1 MSVYKVPQDVEAED
15 KLLGPF
21 SFRQFIFLIIAIVFL
36 GIAYVLARIL
46 LPLALI
52 PVPIALFF
60 GALALPLRKDQP
72 MEVYLAAVISF
83 MLKPKRRL
91 WQPDGIEYLVEV
103 TAPKTEE
110 KTYGNGYNQEEVQRR
125 LSYLANLVD
134 SRGWSIRGIN
144 NPDNPMQADL
154 YNEAQAAFDPLDET
168 GATAQNI
175 TNLINQADARRRQ
188 AMIQTMSAAQQ
199 TAPDDPQSVPSA
211 DDSQSNQSPDP
222 NSSASNIQP
231 DQTSALDDNAS
242 AGRALTI
249 DNQPDQQSDIEQAI
263 ASSMKT
269 GPYPTMRQSTLIPLD
284 EIPVQPAAE
293 ASAPTAPPQTSLDSV
308 SPAIIDLAKNH
319 RDFSIQTIQRVA
331 NEIEQRE
338 KKAKKMEDEVVISLH

>member
-21 SFRQFIFLIIAIVFL
+21 SFRQFIFLIIAVVSL
-36 GIAYVLARIL
+36 GAAYILARIL
-46 LPLALI
+46 LPLGLI

-83 MLKPKRRL
+83 MLKPKKRL

-110 KTYGNGYNQEEVQRR
+110 TTRRNSYDQEEVQRR

-134 SRGWSIRGIN
+134 SRGWSIRGVN
-144 NPDNPMQADL
+144 DPDSPMQADL
-154 YNEAQAAFDPLDET
+154 YNEAQTAFDPLDEA

-175 TNLINQADARRRQ
+175 TNLINQSDARRRQ

-199 TAPDDPQSVPSA
+199 IAPDDPQSASST
-211 DDSQSNQSPDP
+211 DNSQSNQSSGS
-222 NSSASNIQP
+222 NSSASNTQS
-231 DQTSALDDNAS
+231 DQTSVLDDSAS
-242 AGRALTI
+242 V
-249 DNQPDQQSDIEQAI
+249 DQQSDIEQAI
-263 ASSMKT
+263 ASSMKA

>member
-21 SFRQFIFLIIAIVFL
+21 SFRQFIFLIIAVVSL
-36 GIAYVLARIL
+36 GAAYILARIL
-46 LPLALI
+46 LPLGLI

-83 MLKPKRRL
+83 MLKPKKRL

-110 KTYGNGYNQEEVQRR
+110 TTRRNSYDQEEVQRR

-134 SRGWSIRGIN
+134 SRGWSIRGVN
-144 NPDNPMQADL
+144 DPDSSMQADL
-154 YNEAQAAFDPLDET
+154 YNEAQTAFDPLDET

-175 TNLINQADARRRQ
+175 TNLINQSDARRRQ

-199 TAPDDPQSVPSA
+199 IAPDDPQSASST
-211 DDSQSNQSPDP
+211 DNSQSNQLSGS
-222 NSSASNIQP
+222 NSSASNTQP
-231 DQTSALDDNAS
+231 GQTSVLDDNSSVSQTLA
-242 AGRALTI
+242 I

-284 EIPVQPAAE
+284 EIPTQ
-293 ASAPTAPPQTSLDSV
+293 PTAETPDPTPQTSFDSV
-308 SPAIIDLAKNH
+308 SPAIMDLAKNH
-319 RDFSIQTIQRVA
+319 SDFSIQTIQRVA
-331 NEIEQRE
+331 NEIEQKE
-338 KKAKKMEDEVVISLH
+338 KAKKMEDEVVISLH

>member
-1 MSVYKVPQDVEAED
+1 MYKVPQDVEAED

-21 SFRQFIFLIIAIVFL
+21 SFRQFIFLIIAVVSL
-36 GIAYVLARIL
+36 GAAYILARIL
-46 LPLALI
+46 LPLGLI

-83 MLKPKRRL
+83 MLKPKKRL

-110 KTYGNGYNQEEVQRR
+110 TTHRNSYDQEEVQRR

-134 SRGWSIRGIN
+134 SRGWAIRGIN
-144 NPDNPMQADL
+144 NPNSSMQADL

-168 GATAQNI
+168 GVTAQNI
-175 TNLINQADARRRQ
+175 TNLINQSDARRRQ

-199 TAPDDPQSVPSA
+199 IATDDFQGVSSTDDQS
-211 DDSQSNQSPDP
+211 SQSPGS
-222 NSSASNIQP
+222 NSSASNTQP
-231 DQTSALDDNAS
+231 DQTSILDDNAPVDQVS
-242 AGRALTI
+242 TT
-249 DNQPDQQSDIEQAI
+249 DYQPNQQSDIEQSI
-263 ASSMKT
+263 ASSMKA

-284 EIPVQPAAE
+284 EIPVQLAAE
-293 ASAPTAPPQTSLDSV
+293 PSAPTAPPQTSLDSV
-308 SPAIIDLAKNH
+308 SPAIMDLARNH
-319 RDFSIQTIQRVA
+319 SDFSVQTIQRVA

-338 KKAKKMEDEVVISLH
+338 KKAKETEGEVVISLH